1 MAFNLSTLNTYV
13 EENKLPLIAA
23 SVLKGNTVSKFNLMT
38 GVKGSAALNIISTTP
53 ALQEGD
59 CNFSPEGDT
68 KFTQRIVETIQ
79 FKVNMEWCEK
89 NLLAYYT
96 QYAVR
101 AGLADDSLAFEEY
114 ITKQIV
120 DNVQAQLE
128 KEVWQGGKMTGINQ
142 ILRTADAK
150 RVTFNE
156 GASAYEA
163 VKEVYMAIPEKVLD
177 KAVIFC
183 GMDTFRQYTME
194 LAEKNLYH
202 YSADGAGLEI
212 VIPATNTKLVAVA
225 GLNGTKVIVA
235 GAPENFYFATDM
247 ISDSEVFDIW
257 YSKDHR
263 TYRMALEFNAGV
275 QVAFPDEVVL
285 GQYMD

>member
-1 MAFNLSTLNTYV
+1 MAFNLSTLNAYV

-23 SVLKGNTVSKFNLMT
+23 SVLKGNTVSKFSLMT
-38 GVKGSAALNIISTTP
+38 GVKGSAALNIISTNPT
-53 ALQEGD
+53 LQEGN

-68 KFTQRIVETIQ
+68 KFTQRKVDTFQ

-89 NLLAYYT
+89 DLLAYYT

-128 KEVWQGGKMTGINQ
+128 KEVWQGGKMTGLID
-142 ILRTADAK
+142 ILLSNAK
-150 RVTFNE
+150 KATWSD
-156 GASAYEA
+156 GTSAYDK
-163 VKEVYMAIPEKVLD
+163 VKAVYMAIPEKVLD
-177 KAVIFC
+177 KAVVMC

-202 YSADGAGLEI
+202 YSANNDGLEI

-225 GLNGTKVIVA
+225 GLNGTDNIVA
-235 GAPENFYFATDM
+235 GALDNFYFATDM
-247 ISDSEVFDIW
+247 LSDSETFDIW

-263 TYRMALEFNAGV
+263 TYRLAIEFNAGV
-275 QVAFPDEVVL
+275 QVAFPDEVVFGML
-285 GQYMD
+285 D

>member
-1 MAFNLSTLNTYV
+1 MAFNFSNLNVYV
-13 EENKLPLIAA
+13 EENKTPLIAA

-68 KFTQRIVETIQ
+68 KFTQRIVDTFQ

-142 ILRTADAK
+142 ILRTSDAK

-247 ISDSEVFDIW
+247 LSDSETFDIW

-263 TYRMALEFNAGV
+263 TYRLAIEFNAGV

>member
-1 MAFNLSTLNTYV
+1 MAFNLSSLNAYV
-13 EENKLPLIAA
+13 EENKTPLIAA
-23 SVLKGNTVSKFNLMT
+23 SVLKGNTVSKFSLMT
-38 GVKGSAALNIISTTP
+38 GVKGAAALNIISTTP

-68 KFTQRIVETIQ
+68 KFTQRKVDTFQ

-89 NLLAYYT
+89 DLLAYYT

-142 ILRTADAK
+142 ILRTAGAK

-247 ISDSEVFDIW
+247 LSDSEVFDIW

-263 TYRMALEFNAGV
+263 TYRLAVEFNAGV

>member
-68 KFTQRIVETIQ
+68 KFTQRIVETFQ

-89 NLLAYYT
+89 NLLNYYT

-247 ISDSEVFDIW
+247 LSDSETFDIW

-263 TYRMALEFNAGV
+263 TYRLAIEFNAGV

>member
-1 MAFNLSTLNTYV
+1 MAFNLSSLNAYV

-68 KFTQRIVETIQ
+68 KFTQRKVDTFQ

-89 NLLAYYT
+89 DLLAYYT

-128 KEVWQGGKMTGINQ
+128 KQIWEGPTMTGINQ
-142 ILRTADAK
+142 ILRTSDAK

-247 ISDSEVFDIW
+247 LSDSETFDIW

-263 TYRMALEFNAGV
+263 TYRLAIEFNAGV